1 MNPHETP
8 PSSTT
13 MPRLF
18 QITVPGLS
26 VKTDANVVRSRLLA
40 DFAGVDDV
48 LATTMPATFLIVY
61 TGEDQID
68 EWFAA
73 LADAAHRRSEFP
85 RRRQPPAIPARRAGR
100 RRRSRARPSPS
111 SAPPQEAPRSVAQ
124 SASLPPAA
132 A

>member
-1 MNPHETP
+1 
-8 PSSTT
+8 

-26 VKTDANVVRSRLLA
+26 VKKDASVVRSRLLA
-40 DFAGVDDV
+40 DFAGIDDV

-61 TGEDQID
+61 TGEDRID

-73 LADAAHRRSEFP
+73 LADVGERRSEFP
-85 RRRQPPAIPARRAGR
+85 RRHEPPAIPERRTR
-100 RRRSRARPSPS
+100 RRRRNRARSSPS
-111 SAPPQEAPRSVAQ
+111 STRTDEAPCSGAQ